1 MCFRVSTWKGVCGV
15 VCVVGLLWYTG
26 QSIECL
32 QMYGII
38 MQNICKK
45 NLKSNTEI

>member
-1 MCFRVSTWKGVCGV
+1 MEGCVWDV
-15 VCVVGLLWYTG
+15 VCVVGLKWYTG